1 MLGICLGMQLL
12 FTESEEYGLF
22 KGLNL
27 IPGRVVKFKDSDL
40 LGLPFRIVLSERNL
54 KNQQVEIQERKS
66 GKQELVSFETAIE
79 KEQIIAGSAESVIH
93 YLERYKSNSGCNFLL
108 LSFQWG
114 DLNHEEAVSTMKV
127 VGDEFIE

>member
-1 MLGICLGMQLL
+1 MI
-12 FTESEEYGLF
+12 ESEMG
-22 KGLNL
+22 KR
-27 IPGRVVKFKDSDL
+27 I
-40 LGLPFRIVLSERNL
+40 LPWTVD
-54 KNQQVEIQERKS
+54 
-66 GKQELVSFETAIE
+66 FESAIE
-79 KEQIIAGSAESVIH
+79 KEQIIAGSPESVIH